1 MIGGSG
7 NTMHKISITVSD
19 ETFHAGVAKLRASAL
34 LGPEDTI
41 LRMEDETVREAVIEV
56 IAAMLSEPIAWL
68 EARGIEC
75 AIGVTESLRRFVFE
89 FEAAGDAALFRC
101 AFDGIEIEDRP
112 PGATVH

>member
-1 MIGGSG
+1 
-7 NTMHKISITVSD
+7 MHKISITVSD
-19 ETFHAGVAKLRASAL
+19 ETFRAGVAKLRASAL

-41 LRMEDETVREAVIEV
+41 LRMEDESVREAVIEV

-89 FEAAGDAALFRC
+89 FEASADATLFRC
-101 AFDGIEIEDRP
+101 AFDGTEVCDRP